1 MNPKIFTASL
11 ATKKHPEFSPGDTI
25 SVSVKI
31 KEGEKERTQ
40 VFEGIVLKMKGG
52 GNTANFTVRKVS
64 FGVGVERTFP
74 FQCDNIEKIEVL
86 KRGKVRRAKL
96 FYIRELQGKALRITD
111 HENQDLTD
119 GFNES
124 SESKKATA
132 AAKASKKGETQEAA
146 SA

>member
-1 MNPKIFTASL
+1 MNAKNFIAGL
-11 ATKKHPEFSPGDTI
+11 ATKKHPAFSPGDTVA
-25 SVSVKI
+25 VSVKI

-40 VFEGIVLKMKGG
+40 VFEGIVLKMKRG

-64 FGVGVERTFP
+64 FGVGVERIFP
-74 FQCDNIEKIEVL
+74 FQCESVEKIEVV

-124 SESKKATA
+124 SESKKTTA
-132 AAKASKKGETQEAA
+132 AAKAKKGETQEAIA
-146 SA
+146 Q

>member
-1 MNPKIFTASL
+1 MNARIFTDGL
-11 ATKKHPEFSPGDTI
+11 ATQKHPSFSPGDTI
-25 SVSVKI
+25 AIHIKI

-40 VFEGIVLKMKGG
+40 VFEGIVMRMKGG

-64 FGVGVERTFP
+64 FGVGVERIFP
-74 FQCDNIEKIEVL
+74 MQCSNIEKIEVL

-111 HENQDLTD
+111 NENQDLTD
-119 GFNES
+119 GEGSGSEGKS
-124 SESKKATA
+124 SKSSSTKA
-132 AAKASKKGETQEAA
+132 KKGETQEAA